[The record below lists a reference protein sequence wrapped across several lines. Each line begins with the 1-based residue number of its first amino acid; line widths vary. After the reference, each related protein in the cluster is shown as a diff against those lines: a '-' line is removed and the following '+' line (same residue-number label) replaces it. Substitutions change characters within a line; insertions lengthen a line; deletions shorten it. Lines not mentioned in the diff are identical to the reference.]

1 MPRLPELPQQAAS
14 RQAEPSATALAFI
27 QWLQQ
32 GLASRELKYNESGAP
47 VHFTAEGMA
56 LVSPLIFKLFASES
70 ASQAEAEIQ
79 AMQVQREVIKAGW
92 HLMTSTKGSGRLNIL
107 RYEVMGRGGTAVGKL
122 SAVVLIDPDRWVLPV
137 PPSNPVL
144 RLV

>member
-1 MPRLPELPQQAAS
+1 MPSLPELPQHAAA
-14 RQAEPSATALAFI
+14 RKEKPSETALSFI

-32 GLASRELKYNESGAP
+32 GLASREIKYNEAGAP